1 MSRQTTTRPED
12 PALELQVCANRD
24 LGLSARRRVVQILAA
39 AGVSVGFSGFTP
51 ALAGVEQTSG
61 ESGRTAVDGGMDL
74 VIRRQ
79 KLNIGGRET
88 TATTINGSV
97 PGPLLRFRDG
107 ETVTIR
113 VKNELQETTSIHWHG
128 VLVPT
133 DMDGVPGVS
142 FEGIKP
148 GETFN
153 YRFKLRQSGT
163 YWYHSHSG
171 TQELTG
177 VYGPLII
184 DPVEPEP
191 FSFDREYVVLL
202 SDWSYENPAR
212 IIAKLKKLSSYYNFQ
227 QRTAS
232 DFFRDAARGG
242 WGKTITDRLQWS
254 GMRMDPTD
262 IADVTGHTYTYLING
277 LSPDLNWT
285 ALFKP
290 GERVRLRFIN
300 SAAMTHFDVRIPG
313 LVMNL
318 VQADGQNV
326 KPLEVDE
333 FRIAPA
339 ETFDMIVQPLH
350 ETYAIFAEA
359 MDRSGYAAATLTS
372 REGTRSSIP
381 SRRKRPVRTM
391 ADMGMAGGMKMGGS
405 KAESMPGMKMPAAAP
420 VQAKASSMPGMNMP
434 SAAPPVQPKA
444 PSMPG
449 MVMPG
454 DDKAAVPE
462 KPVMH
467 GPDHHGPGNSMV
479 AMTPMGRLG
488 EPGVGLG
495 EDGRRVL
502 VYSDLSALKSSP
514 AAKSP
519 TREIE
524 LHLTGN
530 MERYMWSIDGKAYSP
545 SMAPMPFAYGE
556 PLRVTLVNDTM
567 MDHPM
572 HIHGMWMALDNGASD
587 NPLKHTINVKAG
599 EKLSFIVTPDEP
611 GKFAF
616 HCHLLIHMAMG
627 MFRVVSV
634 SKTPGRVAA

>member
-1 MSRQTTTRPED
+1 MRPKL
-12 PALELQVCANRD
+12 P
-24 LGLSARRRVVQILAA
+24 ARRRFVQALAA
-39 AGVSVGFSGFTP
+39 VGVGTGLSGFTS
-51 ALAGVEQTSG
+51 AQAGVDQASEATG
-61 ESGRTAVDGGMDL
+61 KNAVDGGVDL

-79 KLNIGGRET
+79 ALSIGGRQT
-88 TATTINGSV
+88 NATTINGSV

-113 VKNELQETTSIHWHG
+113 VKNELPEITSLHWHG
-128 VLVPT
+128 LLVPT

-142 FEGIKP
+142 FAGIKP

-177 VYGPLII
+177 MYGPLII
-184 DPVEPEP
+184 DPAEPEP
-191 FSFDREYVVLL
+191 FSYDREYVVVL

-212 IIAKLKKLSSYYNFQ
+212 VIAKLKKLSSYYNFQ
-227 QRTAS
+227 QRTAV

-242 WGKTITDRLQWS
+242 WGKTIAERLQWS
-254 GMRMDPTD
+254 AMRMDPTD
-262 IADVTGHTYTYLING
+262 IADVTGYTYTYLING
-277 LSPDLNWT
+277 LSADLNWT
-285 ALFKP
+285 AMFEP

-313 LVMNL
+313 LSMNL

-339 ETFDMIVQPLH
+339 ETYDMIVQPLQ
-350 ETYAIFAEA
+350 EAYAIFAET

-372 REGTRSSIP
+372 RQGARASLP

-391 ADMGMAGGMKMGGS
+391 ADMGMASGMKMGGP
-405 KAESMPGMKMPAAAP
+405 KTDSMPGMKMP
-420 VQAKASSMPGMNMP
+420 
-434 SAAPPVQPKA
+434 SAAPAQAKPS
-444 PSMPG
+444 SMPG

-454 DDKAAVPE
+454 DEKAAVPE

-467 GPDHHGPGNSMV
+467 GPDHHGPGNSTV

-502 VYSDLSALKSSP
+502 VYTDLRSLTPSP
-514 AAKSP
+514 AGKSA

-524 LHLTGN
+524 MHLTGN

-545 SMAPMPFAYGE
+545 SMVPMPFEYGE

-572 HIHGMWMALDNGASD
+572 HIHGMWMALDNGTADS
-587 NPLKHTINVKAG
+587 PLKHTINVKAG
-599 EKLSFIVTPDEP
+599 EKLSFVVTPDEP

-616 HCHLLIHMAMG
+616 HCHLLIHMEMG

-634 SKTPGRVAA
+634 SKTSSRGTA